1 MKFGIWRHINK
12 KLNDAKLANLID
24 NDLDTSIVE
33 ISFGMKSFDLLNR
46 LVELDKISSNIEL
59 QTIVYKK
66 NKGYF

>member
-12 KLNDAKLANLID
+12 KLNDAKLASLID

-66 NKGYF
+66 NNN